1 MGNPD
6 SMTISSLTLEI
17 ERDRESFKRLNAGRL
32 RLNRNYSIRSRDAER
47 ILGILADRIARLE
60 RFRNLIAAKAYCTC
74 MGYIERN
81 GL

>member
-1 MGNPD
+1 
-6 SMTISSLTLEI
+6 MTIATLTAEI

-32 RLNRNYSIRSRDAER
+32 RLNRNYAIRSRDAER
-47 ILGILADRIARLE
+47 ILGLLADRIARLE
-60 RFRNLIAAKAYCTC
+60 RFRSLLTAKAYCAE